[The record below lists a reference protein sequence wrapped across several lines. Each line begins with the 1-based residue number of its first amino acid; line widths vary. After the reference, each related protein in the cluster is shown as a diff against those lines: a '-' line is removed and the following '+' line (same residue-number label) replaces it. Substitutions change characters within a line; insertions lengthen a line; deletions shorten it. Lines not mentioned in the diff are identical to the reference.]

1 MESRPAA
8 TRDSSA
14 ARKSRVESGR
24 HHRPEAE
31 GRDLLRARKPLGAR
45 GADDEADGIRRR
57 RVDGAWIYGLGVH
70 RRRGRGMT
78 SASVVKPEAFEI
90 PCRDGLSIRGE
101 VYAAESA
108 LGSVLICHG
117 FKGFAHWAFF
127 PYLGRTLA
135 ENGLTAITFDFSG
148 SGIGRD
154 RESFTEPG
162 AFAGN
167 TLSREQEDLENL
179 IDYAR
184 RRKLIEGKFGLFGH
198 SRGGG
203 TAILFS
209 AGTDSNVSSLVTWSS
224 ISYPN
229 RWSSEDVITWRR
241 QGYADVTNS
250 RTGQIMR
257 LDTDL
262 LDDVELH
269 GKTKLDIE
277 SAVRKIK
284 GAPHGLEAQHQLDDA
299 PPVLAKVLL
308 ETVKFFHPTST
319 TEMT

>member
-1 MESRPAA
+1 
-8 TRDSSA
+8 
-14 ARKSRVESGR
+14 
-24 HHRPEAE
+24 
-31 GRDLLRARKPLGAR
+31 
-45 GADDEADGIRRR
+45 
-57 RVDGAWIYGLGVH
+57 
-70 RRRGRGMT
+70 
-78 SASVVKPEAFEI
+78 
-90 PCRDGLSIRGE
+90 
-101 VYAAESA
+101 
-108 LGSVLICHG
+108 VLCHG
-117 FKGFAHWAFF
+117 FKGFAHWGFF
-127 PYLGRTLA
+127 PYLAQTLA

-148 SGIGRD
+148 SGIGPD

-162 AFAGN
+162 NFAGN

-179 IDYAR
+179 VDYAR
-184 RRKLIEGKFGLFGH
+184 RRKLIEGKFSLFGH

-203 TAILFS
+203 TAILYS
-209 AGTDSNVSSLVTWSS
+209 AGVDSNVSSLVTWSS

-277 SAVRKIK
+277 AAARKIK
-284 GAPHGLEAQHQLDDA
+284 VPWLIVHGTGDETVPSSEAEKLHSLSPGVSTLRLIKGANHGFDAKHPLGEA
-299 PPVLAKVLL
+299 PPVLEKVVL
-308 ETVKFFHPTST
+308 ETVKFFVRNATPR
-319 TEMT
+319 

>member
-1 MESRPAA
+1 MTEVNA
-8 TRDSSA
+8 TS
-14 ARKSRVESGR
+14 
-24 HHRPEAE
+24 
-31 GRDLLRARKPLGAR
+31 
-45 GADDEADGIRRR
+45 
-57 RVDGAWIYGLGVH
+57 
-70 RRRGRGMT
+70 
-78 SASVVKPEAFEI
+78 PEAFEI
-90 PCRDGLSIRGE
+90 PCKDGLSIRGD
-101 VYAAESA
+101 VYPAESTI
-108 LGSVLICHG
+108 GTVVLCHG
-117 FKGFAHWAFF
+117 FKGFAHWGFF
-127 PYLGRTLA
+127 PYLAQTLA

-148 SGIGRD
+148 SGIGPD

-179 IDYAR
+179 VDYAR

-203 TAILFS
+203 TAILFT
-209 AGTDSNVSSLVTWSS
+209 AGVDSNVSSLVTWSS

-241 QGYADVTNS
+241 QGYVDVTNS

-277 SAVRKIK
+277 AAARKIK
-284 GAPHGLEAQHQLDDA
+284 VPWLIVHGTGDETVPSSEAEKLHSLSPGVSTLRLIKGANHGFDAKHPLGEA
-299 PPVLAKVLL
+299 PPVLEKVAQ
-308 ETVKFFHPTST
+308 ETVKFFVRNATPR
-319 TEMT
+319 